1 MSDFQHIYEMSES
14 IFISELYH
22 TKHYKSMNDGINQNK
37 PHMTRSWQEVMPW
50 EVSVPQ
56 CLAFVNVKFDLGKD
70 GQRAHVG
77 KVECCSWQVAH
88 TPADPQTIYAHHT
101 NTG

>member
-1 MSDFQHIYEMSES
+1 MSES

-22 TKHYKSMNDGINQNK
+22 TKHYKSTNDRIDQNK
-37 PHMTRSWQEVMPW
+37 PHTTRSWQEVMPR

-70 GQRAHVG
+70 GQRARVG
-77 KVECCSWQVAH
+77 KVECRSWA
-88 TPADPQTIYAHHT
+88 PADPQTIYAHRT